1 MKKSVPQG
9 KKLTILELGAGR
21 GGLSRF
27 IAKEFQKEG
36 LLEKIVS
43 SNIAQ
48 KENDYNAAKSKE
60 EGFGEDIYQVHK
72 GSFDSLDFEPESFD
86 LVFCNDSFLHSKDKT
101 SLMVNIAKLIRKGG
115 AFVFSD
121 ILENPEAPREAIQA
135 IYTRLMLDSLGTKQ
149 LYEKVLEEQ
158 GLQKVESYLDTR
170 NMERHYGMVKYS
182 AQVLKK
188 EELKKVVADEFVAK
202 QVKGLGYWIESAK
215 KQNIEWGW
223 FAFKKN

>member
-1 MKKSVPQG
+1 MLDLMKKSVPQG

-202 QVKGLGYWIESAK
+202 QVNGLTKWV
-215 KQNIEWGW
+215 
-223 FAFKKN
+223 